1 MVDLNFD
8 LFGYHVVDNL
18 ILQFISCHSQ
28 IVVQFIGPNF
38 DFDYSVEWND
48 TSDSSETD
56 KIDFEENEQEKQLK
70 QHYFIR
76 PKSTFFSKNFTSYQ
90 IKRQPIVSIDI
101 HLPPPEED
109 NT

>member
-1 MVDLNFD
+1 MLKLFSKINF
-8 LFGYHVVDNL
+8 FRVIICG
-18 ILQFISCHSQ
+18 ILATTISFQTLSQ
-28 IVVQFIGPNF
+28 AFVLNF
-38 DFDYSVEWND
+38 DFDYSIEWND

-76 PKSTFFSKNFTSYQ
+76 PKSTLISKNYTSYQ
-90 IKRQPIVSIDI
+90 IKKQPIVSIDI